1 MSTSTPIGAVV
12 VEVQT
17 EEELAIPVSETAQYA
32 FSDSFS
38 DLRPVGFFL
47 RKQPCREPP
56 RGALLFP
63 RKKPEALSPEN
74 ESTQV
79 PSPARYYGPPWAKP
93 QCPFRALLDLP
104 TPSNQLPNPY

>member
-1 MSTSTPIGAVV
+1 MAIAAVV
-12 VEVQT
+12 VGVQT
-17 EEELAIPVSETAQYA
+17 EEELAIQVSETAQYA

-38 DLRPVGFFL
+38 DLRALYSIP
-47 RKQPCREPP
+47 RKQPCREPH
-56 RGALLFP
+56 RGALLFL
-63 RKKPEALSPEN
+63 RIEYKPPSPEN